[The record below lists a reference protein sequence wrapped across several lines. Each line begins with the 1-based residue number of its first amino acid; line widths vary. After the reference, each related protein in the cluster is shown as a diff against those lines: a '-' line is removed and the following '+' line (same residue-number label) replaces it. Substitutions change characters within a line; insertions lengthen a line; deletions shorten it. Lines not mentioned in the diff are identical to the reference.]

1 MLIGRGGG
9 AVEQAQLLLLLG
21 PERAGPALAQPTF
34 ALGSPLVRRH
44 DAAMPTRE
52 TLLEDFRK
60 IRTFGKAGKRA
71 PHKPLL
77 LLIAL
82 ARVQSGA
89 DRWLA
94 YPEVE
99 ARLGQ
104 LLMRYSPF
112 GNPTPWN
119 PFWRLR
125 NDRWRDGD
133 SEAPLWDVR
142 GSEALLEAARVANSG
157 PSAKFLRDN
166 AAAAGFPQ
174 ALHAFLAANPS
185 IVNDLAEDILER
197 NFPAT
202 YHEELL
208 DEIGMPWIVEW
219 DRARPKRKR
228 DPKFREL
235 VLSAY
240 NYACAFCGYDGRI
253 GELSLGLE
261 AAHIRWH
268 AMGGPDDVNNG
279 LALCSFHHKVFDYG
293 AIALTDELVVQ
304 VKATVNWRSTSGSQ
318 LLDLHERKL
327 QRPKH
332 AEAPKLAHVRW
343 HRAEVFGAQVPNS

>member
-1 MLIGRGGG
+1 M
-9 AVEQAQLLLLLG
+9 
-21 PERAGPALAQPTF
+21 
-34 ALGSPLVRRH
+34 RRQ

-125 NDRWRDGD
+125 NDRFRDGD
-133 SEAPLWDVR
+133 SEAPLWEVR
-142 GSEALLEAARVANSG
+142 GSAALLEAARVKNSSPG
-157 PSAKFLRDN
+157 GKFLRDN
-166 AAAAGFPQ
+166 AAAAGFHQ
-174 ALHAFLAANPS
+174 DLHAFLAANPS

-197 NFPAT
+197 NFPPT

-208 DEIGMPWIVEW
+208 DEIGMPWVVEW
-219 DRARPKRKR
+219 ERARPRRKR
-228 DPKFREL
+228 DPKFRER

-240 NYACAFCGYDGRI
+240 NYACAMCGYDGRI
-253 GELSLGLE
+253 GEISLGLE

-268 AMGGPDDVNNG
+268 AMKGPDAVDNG
-279 LALCSFHHKVFDYG
+279 LALCTFHHKVFDFG
-293 AIALTDELVVQ
+293 AIGLTDQLVVQ
-304 VKATVNWRSTSGSQ
+304 VKASVNWRSESGAQ
-318 LLDLHERKL
+318 LLDLHDRAL
-327 QRPKH
+327 IQPRRG
-332 AEAPKLAHVRW
+332 EAPNLAHVRW

>member
-1 MLIGRGGG
+1 M
-9 AVEQAQLLLLLG
+9 QS
-21 PERAGPALAQPTF
+21 TF

-52 TLLEDFRK
+52 SLLEDFRK
-60 IRTFGKAGKRA
+60 IRTFVASGKRA

-82 ARVQSGA
+82 ARVQNGE
-89 DRWLA
+89 DRWLT

-99 ARLGQ
+99 ACLGP
-104 LLMRYSPF
+104 LLSRYSPF

-125 NDRWRDGD
+125 NDRWREG
-133 SEAPLWDVR
+133 EREQPLWELR
-142 GSEALLEAARVANSG
+142 GSQALQNAARMTSSSPG
-157 PSAKFLRDN
+157 SKFLRDN
-166 AAAAGFPQ
+166 AAAAAFPE

-197 NFPAT
+197 NFPPT

-208 DEIGMPWIVEW
+208 NEIGMPWVVEW
-219 DRARPKRKR
+219 DRSRPKRKR

-268 AMGGPDDVNNG
+268 AMDGPDEVDNG
-279 LALCSFHHKVFDYG
+279 LALCSLHHKVFDFG
-293 AIALTDELVVQ
+293 AIGLSDELVVQ
-304 VKATVNWRSTSGSQ
+304 VKPTVNWRSTSGAQ
-318 LLDLHERKL
+318 LLDLHDRKL
-327 QRPKH
+327 LVPKR
-332 AEAPKLAHVRW
+332 AAAPELAHVRW
-343 HRAEVFGAQVPNS
+343 HRSEVFGEKHSNS